1 MTAISVEGELRGPAG
16 ENGIDVRWIMPDGF
30 FEIPLDA
37 EDLDETAEQLMQLAR
52 DVMPEADFDV
62 QLQWAVMCAAHYD
75 SIMEAGVQYAGFVLT
90 EVEGTRC
97 TATVTVSM
105 IDLDT
110 RAGSDPVGF
119 MGSSM
124 RHLGI
129 GQVSEIELPCGPA
142 VCCIGDRKGSLDGSL
157 TGSGK
162 DEAVRTSFIQ
172 VQVPLTNGTA
182 VVMEMG
188 TPTPEGW
195 DVFSSMFAGVVK
207 SVRLFDAEGEPVVMP
222 G

>member
-1 MTAISVEGELRGPAG
+1 MSVEGELRGSVD
-16 ENGIDVRWIMPDGF
+16 ENGIDIRWIMPDGF

-37 EDLDETAEQLMQLAR
+37 EDLDATAEQLMELAR
-52 DVMPEADFDV
+52 SAMPEADFDV

-75 SIMEAGVQYAGFVLT
+75 SFVEAGVQYAGFVLT
-90 EVEGTRC
+90 EVEGARC

-110 RAGSDPVGF
+110 QAGPDPAGF
-119 MGSSM
+119 MGSSL

-157 TGSGK
+157 TASGQ
-162 DEAVRTSFIQ
+162 DETVRTSFIQ

-182 VVMEMG
+182 VVLEMG
-188 TPTPEGW
+188 TPTPDGW

-207 SVRLFDAEGEPVVMP
+207 SLRLFDTEGEPVVVP

>member
-1 MTAISVEGELRGPAG
+1 MTAISVEGELRGSADG
-16 ENGIDVRWIMPDGF
+16 NGLDIRWIMPDGF

-37 EDLDETAEQLMQLAR
+37 EDLDETAEQLMELSRSA
-52 DVMPEADFDV
+52 MPEADFDV

-75 SIMEAGVQYAGFVLT
+75 SFVEAGVQYAGFVIT
-90 EVEGTRC
+90 EVEGARC

-105 IDLDT
+105 IDLDAQ
-110 RAGSDPVGF
+110 AGINPVGF

-157 TGSGK
+157 TASGE
-162 DEAVRTSFIQ
+162 DETVRTSFIQ
-172 VQVPLTNGTA
+172 VQLPLTNGTA
-182 VVMEMG
+182 VVLEMG

-195 DVFSSMFAGVVK
+195 EVFSSMFAGVVK
-207 SVRLFDAEGEPVVMP
+207 SVRLFTAEGEPVVMP
-222 G
+222 R

>member
-1 MTAISVEGELRGPAG
+1 MTALSVEASPGPVG
-16 ENGIDVRWIMPDGF
+16 DNGVDVRWIMPDGF

-37 EDLDETAEQLMQLAR
+37 DDLDETAAHLMELAR
-52 DVMPEADFDV
+52 DVMPEADFEV

-75 SIMEAGVQYAGFVLT
+75 SFVEAGVQYAGFVLT

-105 IDLDT
+105 IDLDP
-110 RAGSDPVGF
+110 RVGSDPVGF

-142 VCCIGDRKGSLDGSL
+142 VCCVGDRKGSLDGSL

-162 DEAVRTSFIQ
+162 DEPVPTSFIQ

-182 VVMEMG
+182 VVMEMS

-207 SVRLFDAEGEPVVMP
+207 SVRLFTAEGEPVVMP